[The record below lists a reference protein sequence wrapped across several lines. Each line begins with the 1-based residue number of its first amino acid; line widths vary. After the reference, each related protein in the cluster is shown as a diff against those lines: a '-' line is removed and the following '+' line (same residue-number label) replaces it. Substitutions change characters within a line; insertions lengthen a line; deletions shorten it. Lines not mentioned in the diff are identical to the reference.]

1 MDPQAGAAG
10 AAAPKPLTAADLNY
24 SSDLVNLFVS
34 LQSLA
39 QGRNTG
45 TVAAKRHIFSQFR
58 DRLGPEPDEE
68 LCFAVYRLILPEL
81 DKVRRC
87 ERPVCRR
94 ASSPPRASPRL
105 SLRSGRCTS

>member
-10 AAAPKPLTAADLNY
+10 AAAPKHLTAADLNY

-39 QGRNTG
+39 QGRNKG

-81 DKVRRC
+81 DKVRRASA
-87 ERPVCRR
+87 RR
-94 ASSPPRASPRL
+94 AAAPAHPFPRL